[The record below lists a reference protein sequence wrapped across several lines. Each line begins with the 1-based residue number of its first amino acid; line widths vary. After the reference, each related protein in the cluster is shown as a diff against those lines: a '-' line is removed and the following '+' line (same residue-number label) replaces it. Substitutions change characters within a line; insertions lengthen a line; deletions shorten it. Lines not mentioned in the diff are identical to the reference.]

1 MLRNVSK
8 FARPFSLL
16 LPVLF
21 YLISSGILCAQELIE
36 LPEYRAF
43 PWIGSRVAVWIAA
56 EVHLMFAAF
65 VLGVP
70 MFAVIVE
77 LIGVLTREERYD
89 KMAHEFTKL
98 LTVAMSTT
106 AIWGGVLLFL
116 LILLYPRFMNYLSE
130 VFFPTLWIYPLI
142 FFLEAFTLYLY
153 YYGWDRMKS
162 GRSKWFHLYLGL
174 QLNIVGTV
182 LLLVANAWA
191 TFMMTPGGVDMK
203 TGAMMNLWEV
213 IDNYAWWPINI
224 HRLIANI
231 TFGGAVVAAYA
242 AFKFL
247 HAKGSEERA
256 HYDWMGYVGNMIAI
270 WSFLVL
276 PFAGYWLMRELYEYD
291 QTMGITMMG
300 GFLSWLWI
308 IQAILI
314 SSLFLASNYYL
325 WLGMER
331 IDGGERY
338 QKYIK
343 YMLTVLILCV
353 WVWATPHSL
362 VVTPEEV
369 SLMGGVHHPVI
380 GIFGVMSAKMTAVNF
395 MILTSA
401 VGFLFYRR
409 ANKVATMS
417 HARFLN
423 WLQAGI
429 FAGVAAYVLYLGVDG
444 YFVEPSIRVNKYSVW
459 QVLAVLFAIVSTTL
473 IDFFLFKGA
482 RTIGKFDWGRMPQRS
497 QYTLI
502 FIAISFTWLMGL
514 MGYARSSIRQQW
526 HVYKVMEDTSV
537 DAFAPTLGFAANV
550 VSVCVLIFLGLVMFI
565 FWLGSLGDKKQEKLQ
580 TAI

>member
-1 MLRNVSK
+1 MLRNFSK
-8 FARPFSLL
+8 FARPFYLL

-153 YYGWDRMKS
+153 YYGWDRMKT

-473 IDFFLFKGA
+473 IDFFIFKGA

>member
-153 YYGWDRMKS
+153 YYGWDRMKT

-174 QLNIVGTV
+174 QLNIVGTI

>member
-1 MLRNVSK
+1 MLRNFSK
-8 FARPFSLL
+8 FARPFYLL

-459 QVLAVLFAIVSTTL
+459 QVLAVLLAIVSTTL

>member
-153 YYGWDRMKS
+153 YYGWNRMKT

>member
-8 FARPFSLL
+8 FARPFYLL

-153 YYGWDRMKS
+153 YYGWDRMKT

-343 YMLTVLILCV
+343 YMLTLLILCV

>member
-153 YYGWDRMKS
+153 YYGWDRMKT

>member
-1 MLRNVSK
+1 MLRNFSK

-116 LILLYPRFMNYLSE
+116 LILLNPRFMNYLSE

-153 YYGWDRMKS
+153 YYGWDRMKT

>member
-1 MLRNVSK
+1 MLRNFSK
-8 FARPFSLL
+8 FARPFYLL

>member
-65 VLGVP
+65 VLGGP

>member
-8 FARPFSLL
+8 FARPFYLL

-153 YYGWDRMKS
+153 YYGWDRMKT

>member
-1 MLRNVSK
+1 MLRNFSK
-8 FARPFSLL
+8 FARPFYLL

-153 YYGWDRMKS
+153 YYGWDRMKT

>member
-1 MLRNVSK
+1 MHTDAPKLAKPSY
-8 FARPFSLL
+8 LL

-21 YLISSGILCAQELIE
+21 FLISSGVVWGQELIE

-77 LIGVLTREERYD
+77 LIGVLTCEERYD

-106 AIWGGVLLFL
+106 AIWGGILLFL

-153 YYGWDRMKS
+153 YYGWDRMKT

-174 QLNIVGTV
+174 QLNIVGTI

-213 IDNYAWWPINI
+213 IDNFAWWPINI

-247 HAKGSEERA
+247 HAKGPEERA

-308 IQAILI
+308 IQ
-314 SSLFLASNYYL
+314 
-325 WLGMER
+325 
-331 IDGGERY
+331 
-338 QKYIK
+338 
-343 YMLTVLILCV
+343 
-353 WVWATPHSL
+353 
-362 VVTPEEV
+362 
-369 SLMGGVHHPVI
+369 
-380 GIFGVMSAKMTAVNF
+380 
-395 MILTSA
+395 
-401 VGFLFYRR
+401 
-409 ANKVATMS
+409 
-417 HARFLN
+417 
-423 WLQAGI
+423 
-429 FAGVAAYVLYLGVDG
+429 
-444 YFVEPSIRVNKYSVW
+444 IRV
-459 QVLAVLFAIVSTTL
+459 
-473 IDFFLFKGA
+473 
-482 RTIGKFDWGRMPQRS
+482 
-497 QYTLI
+497 
-502 FIAISFTWLMGL
+502 
-514 MGYARSSIRQQW
+514 
-526 HVYKVMEDTSV
+526 
-537 DAFAPTLGFAANV
+537 
-550 VSVCVLIFLGLVMFI
+550 
-565 FWLGSLGDKKQEKLQ
+565 
-580 TAI
+580 